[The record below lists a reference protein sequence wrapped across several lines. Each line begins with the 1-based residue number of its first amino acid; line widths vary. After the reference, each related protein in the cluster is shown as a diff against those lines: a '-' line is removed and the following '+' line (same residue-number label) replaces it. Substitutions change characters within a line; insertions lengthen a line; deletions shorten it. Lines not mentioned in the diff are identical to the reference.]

1 MHGSMKPI
9 YMHIPGLFSVTVRKS
24 PAITKENQIVA
35 NNSYNYRKDRG
46 DYDIITIP
54 ANWEAEIQERSTALR
69 KSVIRSYI

>member
-1 MHGSMKPI
+1 MHGSMKQI

-24 PAITKENQIVA
+24 PAITKENQIAA

-46 DYDIITIP
+46 DYGIITIP

-69 KSVIRSYI
+69 KSVILSYV